1 MIGFD
6 HPLWLLALALAALPL
21 LVPLLTA
28 RGQPALGRGPAGR
41 GDRAL
46 EPGLRA
52 LGALA
57 LAFLALGLA
66 GPMLG
71 GGSRPRIGQGA
82 HLVLLIDRSLSMNDS
97 FAGQAPDGENEA
109 KAATA
114 KRLLTEFVAGRPH
127 DRIAV
132 AAFSTAPLPVLPM
145 TDHAEAI
152 AAAISAIDEPGLAK
166 TDVGRGLALAFSMF
180 DDAAEDASRA
190 VILVSDGAGI
200 IPRETQDL
208 LIAEARRR
216 RPSLYWLYLRTKNA
230 KGIFDAPKPGEPDTA
245 QARPERHLN
254 LFLERLGIP
263 YRAFEAENPEAVA
276 RAIDEIDQL
285 EEKPLVYREPRP
297 RRDLGPPAFALAAL
311 ATALLIAARLIE
323 RPAPPPPVGPLIRLG
338 GDPR

>member
-6 HPLWLLALALAALPL
+6 QPGWLLALPLAALPL
-21 LVPLLTA
+21 LIPLLSA
-28 RGQPALGRGPAGR
+28 RSQPALGPGPAGR
-41 GDRAL
+41 GDGAL
-46 EPGLRA
+46 EPTLRA

-57 LAFLALGLA
+57 LAALALGLA
-66 GPMLG
+66 GPYLG
-71 GGSRPRIGQGA
+71 GGSRPRIGAGA

-97 FAGQAPDGENEA
+97 FAGRAPDGDNEA

-114 KRLLTEFVAGRPH
+114 KRLLTDFVAGRPH

-132 AAFSTAPLPVLPM
+132 AAFSTAPLPILPM
-145 TDHAEAI
+145 TDRADAV

-166 TDVGRGLALAFSMF
+166 TDIGRGLALAFSLF
-180 DDAAEDASRA
+180 DDSAEDASRA

-208 LIAEARRR
+208 LIAAAQQRQ
-216 RPSLYWLYLRTKNA
+216 PSLYWLYLRTRNA

-276 RAIDEIDQL
+276 RAIDAIDRL
-285 EEKPLVYREPRP
+285 EAKPLLYHEPRP
-297 RRDLGPPAFALAAL
+297 RRDLARGAYALAAL
-311 ATALLIAARLIE
+311 AIAALVVARLLE
-323 RPAPPPPVGPLIRLG
+323 RPAPPPRRMPFPLIEG
-338 GDPR
+338 TGE